1 MRVNGLRP
9 ALILLATVVMAQPA
23 WAQQQR
29 QRGGGQGQGV
39 PGGFVG
45 GGQPQNGGG
54 LFGGLFGL
62 GGQTQQQPTMP
73 NQPRINQQ
81 GGGFPGG
88 MVPQGGGQVD
98 GNGMFRIGGGNRN
111 NRQPGNQGDPTTG
124 FANQP
129 GMTPNP
135 AGAGTYMIDP
145 ATGQYILVAPD
156 GRRMQV
162 GEGMAPAAQPVQTQ
176 TRVYDASNR
185 VFIQETGQYT
195 GEMWDPASQRLL
207 SAAEVASMAAAA
219 AATAAKPAEAPKP
232 PQKPPGPPRNEVR
245 VTLLAADDAQRRIVR
260 SEIQKGGL
268 LAFLSP
274 EVEARLQDA
283 LFTDARKDELL
294 DMVGR
299 KPSVTPEQLELLTR
313 AVDDLDAPMVR
324 TKLDSM
330 EFARDQYNAFVEQIA
345 FTRVYNELVES
356 GVPQPARIRSIV
368 QRLDKAAAR
377 AGVPRDVIRAAAEQI
392 QGIARIYDELDVGFL
407 AQDFDLAAVT
417 PETVFTVVRLRGL
430 PVSEPRLLSS
440 ETLLAPATGSTGN
453 RRISIATATAWEVGL
468 PICGANSLPL
478 PDSGPN
484 PAPPP
489 SVLTLQV
496 AADAGAEL
504 TAWINEGGQA
514 VPHAIKPGAKFQ
526 MPAAD
531 KVQIAHLDGRGGVT
545 AWEELTFGTYIF
557 QLKGGLWSKQKAQ
570 TLSQVVFDNS
580 ANGFPFH
587 YQMDG
592 IESIVPAR
600 QAAAMNYST
609 ATSVIQFHRGVGDQ
623 VMTKVLNG
631 GQTRVDVRLGG
642 AKTGLDL
649 FTPDAST
656 PALTS
661 AAEPDAR
668 PRGAARS
675 TPKRD
680 EVIQARF
687 PVGSID
693 E

>member
-1 MRVNGLRP
+1 MG
-9 ALILLATVVMAQPA
+9 
-23 WAQQQR
+23 
-29 QRGGGQGQGV
+29 
-39 PGGFVG
+39 
-45 GGQPQNGGG
+45 
-54 LFGGLFGL
+54 
-62 GGQTQQQPTMP
+62 
-73 NQPRINQQ
+73 
-81 GGGFPGG
+81 
-88 MVPQGGGQVD
+88 PQGGVQFD
-98 GNGMFRIGGGNRN
+98 GNGMMRGNGGNIRN
-111 NRQPGNQGDPTTG
+111 HQPGNQGDPNNG
-124 FANQP
+124 FINRNQP
-129 GMTPNP
+129 GMMPNQP
-135 AGAGTYMIDP
+135 GAGTYMIDP
-145 ATGQYILVAPD
+145 ATGQYILVGPD
-156 GRRMQV
+156 GRRMPV
-162 GEGMAPAAQPVQTQ
+162 GDGAAPAAQPVQTQ

-185 VFIQETGQYT
+185 IFIQETGQYT
-195 GEMWDPASQRLL
+195 GEMYDPASQRVL

-219 AATAAKPAEAPKP
+219 AATAAAPKPQEAPKP
-232 PQKPPGPPRNEVR
+232 PPKPPGPPHNDVR
-245 VTLLAADDAQRRIVR
+245 TTLLAADDAQRRVVR

-299 KPSVTPEQLELLTR
+299 KPTVTPEQLELLTR

-345 FTRVYNELVES
+345 FTRVYNELVEG
-356 GVPQPARIRSIV
+356 GVPQPARVRSIV
-368 QRLDKAAAR
+368 QRLDKTAAR
-377 AGVPRDVIRAAAEQI
+377 AGVPRDVMREADDQI
-392 QGIARIYDELDVGFL
+392 QGVARIYDELDGGFA
-407 AQDFDLAAVT
+407 AQDFDLSAVM

-430 PVSEPRLLSS
+430 PLSEPRLLSS
-440 ETLLAPATGSTGN
+440 ETLLAPANAASGS
-453 RRISIATATAWEVGL
+453 RRLSIATATAWEVGL

-504 TAWINEGGQA
+504 TTWINEGGQA

-526 MPAAD
+526 MPAPD
-531 KVQIAHLDGRGGVT
+531 KVQVAHLDGRGGVT
-545 AWEELTFGTYIF
+545 AWDEMTSGTYIF
-557 QLKGGLWSKQKAQ
+557 QLKDGLWQKQKAR
-570 TLSQVVFDNS
+570 TLSLVVFDNT

-587 YQMDG
+587 YKMDG
-592 IESIVPAR
+592 VEGVVPPR
-600 QAAAMNYST
+600 QTAAMNYST
-609 ATSVIQFHRGVGDQ
+609 PTTVIQFDRGVGDQ
-623 VMTKVLNG
+623 VMTKVLG
-631 GQTRVDVRLGG
+631 AGQTRVDVRLGG

-649 FTPDAST
+649 FTPDASMIART
-656 PALTS
+656 DAG
-661 AAEPDAR
+661 PDAI
-668 PRGAARS
+668 PRGTGRPN
-675 TPKRD
+675 PKRD